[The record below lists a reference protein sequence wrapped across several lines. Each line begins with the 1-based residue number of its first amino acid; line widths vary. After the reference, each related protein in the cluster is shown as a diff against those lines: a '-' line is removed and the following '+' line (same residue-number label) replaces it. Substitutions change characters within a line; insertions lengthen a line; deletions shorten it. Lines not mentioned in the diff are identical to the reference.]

1 MWALTLYRSTIGKK
15 VIMAVTGLL
24 LVAFVIAHMLGN
36 LQVFIGAGK
45 MNAYAAFLKSTGELL
60 WLARL
65 GLLAAVLLHILMAWQ
80 LAQIKNAARPIGYQ
94 KREPQVS
101 TLASRTMRWGGVLLL
116 VFIVFHILHFTTGT
130 VFPVASRPDALYP
143 AFSHTNVYGNVIAAF
158 RSPWVV
164 AFYVV
169 AMLFLM
175 LHLFHG
181 AWSSVR
187 TLGLAKPSRF
197 PLRRRV
203 ATVIAIVV
211 WLGFTA
217 VPVAV
222 FLGVIR

>member
-15 VIMAVTGLL
+15 AIMAVTGLI

-36 LQVFIGAGK
+36 LQVFIGARK
-45 MNAYAAFLKSTGELL
+45 MNAYAAFLQSTGELL
-60 WLARL
+60 WIARF
-65 GLLAAVLLHILMAWQ
+65 GLLIAVLLHILMAWQ
-80 LAQIKNAARPIGYQ
+80 LTQVKRKARPIDYE
-94 KREPQVS
+94 RRDPQVS
-101 TLASRTMRWGGVLLL
+101 TIASRTMRWGGVLLL

-130 VFPVASRPDALYP
+130 VFPVASRPDPMYP
-143 AFSHTNVYGNVIAAF
+143 AFSHADVYGNVIAAF
-158 RSPWVV
+158 RTPWVV

-169 AMLFLM
+169 SMLFLM

-187 TLGLAKPSRF
+187 TLGLSKPSRF
-197 PLRRRV
+197 PLQRRV
-203 ATVIAIVV
+203 TTVIALVV